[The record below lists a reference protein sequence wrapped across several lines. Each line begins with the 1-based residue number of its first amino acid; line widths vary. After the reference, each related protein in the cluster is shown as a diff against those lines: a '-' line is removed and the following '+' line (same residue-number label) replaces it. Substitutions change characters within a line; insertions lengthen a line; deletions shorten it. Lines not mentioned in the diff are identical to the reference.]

1 MLARTV
7 LGRLRHVSTFAAVT
21 VVLLLPMGLV
31 MWGYYDIQ
39 RGQVAFSAKEREG
52 VSYLRPVVRL
62 LAETVQAR
70 HRAMS
75 SAAPADAA
83 LPGLIAAVD
92 AADARHGERLEATS
106 TWTAVKSA
114 LRRGQQADARAQAF
128 AGYTDASTGLLGLI
142 VQVSDNSN
150 LTLDPDLDSYYL
162 MDALV
167 FRLPVLL
174 DLTGQ
179 AVDLALTARD
189 GSADQAQAARLS
201 LARTAGALSRTQAAV
216 DSGMATAFAKT
227 QQPALRGL
235 QADLLEERR
244 AVGDVLRQVDT
255 AVGTG
260 RLDVVTSAVGD
271 RSSAALIR
279 LVDSIG
285 PQLDDLLVARIHGL
299 QVKAYRVGTAA
310 LVAVLLVVTVL
321 VRFYRSIA
329 ERRRALTQAALV
341 RQAASTANSAD
352 TFSTA
357 AAVVVQDVC
366 TKLGWLAGHG
376 WTASERAAW
385 FVAEHPHRHDGPC
398 ELVAFAARGAAP
410 DEEQLPLSAQTRVAS
425 GPQELP
431 GLGGAVH
438 GCGVGRAV
446 AVPVFAGG
454 EVAGMLA
461 FYLPAGMAPPAP
473 DLITSLEQM
482 GLSLGRVVERQRT
495 AEALVHQATH
505 DPVTD
510 VANRRRLLEEI
521 SATQQQLAAQRRN
534 GRRSAV
540 LLINLD
546 RFRLINDSL
555 GYAAGDLVLREAAD
569 RISRTVGATDLVAR
583 LGADEFAVLAHRDVL
598 AGEAGRGG
606 GEDAEPFSA
615 LAQRLL
621 HELRGTVNVVGH
633 EVPLR
638 ASAGICPLTDDRATT
653 AHNPAGV
660 LRDADAALRHAKR
673 RGKDQIQVFDAALR
687 STAAGRIADEAALGE
702 AIHSGQLLLHYQPIV
717 ALDTG
722 LPVGVEAL
730 VRWLRPGHG
739 MVPPNTFIPLAED
752 SGLIVDLGRWVL
764 RQACRDAAGWSQ
776 TASPLAEAT
785 VSVNVSTRQLTH
797 PRFLQD
803 LDGALHDAGLSPD
816 RLIVEITETALIEDP
831 DAATTTLHAIRA
843 RGVQVALD
851 DFGTGYS
858 SLSYVQNLPVTI
870 LKIDKSFV
878 DPIQG
883 PGTGTALS
891 EVVLKL
897 AEATNLCTVAE
908 GVETP
913 AQAEALRRLGC
924 ERGQGYT
931 WSPPVPQER
940 LQEVI
945 ACWSPVHPLHHQVG

>member
-7 LGRLRHVSTFAAVT
+7 LARLRHVYTFAAVT
-21 VVLLLPMGLV
+21 VVMLLPMGLV

-39 RGQVAFSAKEREG
+39 RGQVAFSAKERDG
-52 VSYLRPVVRL
+52 VNYLRPVVQL
-62 LAETVQAR
+62 LAETVEAR
-70 HRAMS
+70 HEPMS
-75 SAAPADAA
+75 AAAPADPT
-83 LPGLIAAVD
+83 LPRLIAAVD
-92 AADARHGERLEATS
+92 AADARYGEGLEVSA
-106 TWTAVKSA
+106 TWTSVKSA
-114 LRRGQQADARAQAF
+114 LQRGQQADARQQA
-128 AGYTDASTGLLGLI
+128 YTDASTGLLALI

-150 LTLDPDLDSYYL
+150 LTLDPDLDSYSL
-162 MDALV
+162 WEALV
-167 FRLPVLL
+167 FPLPVRL
-174 DLTGQ
+174 DLTGR
-179 AVDLALTARD
+179 AVDDALAA
-189 GSADQAQAARLS
+189 GGGPADQAQAARLS
-201 LARTAGALSRTQAAV
+201 LARTAGALGRTQAAV
-216 DSGMATAFAKT
+216 DSGMATAFAET
-227 QQPALRGL
+227 RQPALRGL
-235 QADLLEERR
+235 QADLLIERR
-244 AVGDVLRQVDT
+244 AVEDVLRQVDT
-255 AVGTG
+255 AVQTG
-260 RLDVVTSAVGD
+260 RLDVVTPEVYH
-271 RSSAALIR
+271 RSSAALTR
-279 LVDSIG
+279 LVDSVG
-285 PQLDDLLVARIHGL
+285 SQLDGLLVTRIEGL
-299 QVKAYRVGTAA
+299 QAKAYRVGTAA
-310 LVAVLLVVTVL
+310 LAAVLLVVAVL

-329 ERRRALTQAALV
+329 ARRRALTHAALV

-352 TFSTA
+352 TFYTA
-357 AAVVVQDVC
+357 AGVVLQDVC

-376 WTASERAAW
+376 WTASPEPAAW

-398 ELVAFAARGAAP
+398 GLAASAARGAAP
-410 DEEQLPLSAQTRVAS
+410 DKVQLPLSAQTRVAS

-431 GLGGAVH
+431 GLGRAVR
-438 GCGVGRAV
+438 GCAVGSAV

-454 EVAGMLA
+454 EVTGMLA
-461 FYLPAGMAPPAP
+461 FYLPAGTAPPAP
-473 DLITSLEQM
+473 DLIEILEQI

-495 AEALVHQATH
+495 AEVLVHQATH

-510 VANRRRLLEEI
+510 VANRRRLLDEI
-521 SATQQQLAAQRRN
+521 STTQQQQLAARRDD
-534 GRRSAV
+534 GLRSAV

-569 RISRTVGATDLVAR
+569 RISRTVDGTDLVAR
-583 LGADEFAVLAHRDVL
+583 LGADEFVVLAHRDGP
-598 AGEAGRGG
+598 ARQARGG
-606 GEDAEPFSA
+606 DGDDLEPFTA

-638 ASAGICPLTDDRATT
+638 ASAGICPITDDHATV
-653 AHNPAGV
+653 AHYPAAV

-687 STAAGRIADEAALGE
+687 STAAGRIADEAALAE
-702 AIHSGQLLLHYQPIV
+702 AIHAGQLLLHYQPIID
-717 ALDTG
+717 LRTG

-739 MVPPNTFIPLAED
+739 MVPPNSFIPLAED

-764 RQACRDAAGWSQ
+764 REACRHAATWS
-776 TASPLAEAT
+776 TSASPLAEAT

-803 LDGALHDAGLSPD
+803 LDGALHDSALSAD

-831 DAATTTLHAIRA
+831 DAALATLHAIRA

-883 PGTGTALS
+883 PGAGTALS

-897 AEATNLCTVAE
+897 AEATDLCTVAE

-931 WSPPVPQER
+931 WSPPVPLDR
-940 LQEVI
+940 LEEVV
-945 ACWSPVHPLHHQVG
+945 AGCSSVHSLDHQLG